1 MTNAFDSKEKV
12 SIIIPVYNEE
22 AAIVK
27 VVNSINDAF
36 LNQCEYEIIIVDDAS
51 TDNTVALVEKMP
63 NVSIIRNKI
72 NQGSGACRKQAILA
86 ARYNTIAM
94 LDGDASYDATDL
106 LHLIQELK
114 SFDMVSGVR
123 NKEFGNLKIF
133 RIAVK
138 HIIRKIAELLTLTR
152 IGDLNT
158 GIKVL
163 RKEKLLPNIDLLP
176 QGFSCVT
183 TMTLIF
189 ILTKARVGYFPVQY
203 NQRLGQ
209 SKFHPLFDTW
219 RYFCTVFRVV
229 WLLKPL
235 NIFSFIF
242 LFMLVCALFLLV

>member
-1 MTNAFDSKEKV
+1 MTNAFNNTNQV

-27 VVNSINDAF
+27 VINSLNDTF
-36 LNQCEYEIIIVDDAS
+36 LHQCEYEIIVVDDAS
-51 TDNTVALVEKMP
+51 TDNTVSLVEKLP
-63 NVSIIRNKI
+63 NVLVIKNNI
-72 NQGSGACRKQAILA
+72 NRGSGACRKQAILA
-86 ARYNTIAM
+86 AKHDIIAM
-94 LDGDASYDATDL
+94 LDGDATYDAADL
-106 LHLIQELK
+106 LKLVKELK
-114 SFDMVSGVR
+114 SFDMISGVR

-138 HIIRKIAELLTLTR
+138 HIIRKMAELLTLTR

-163 RKEKLLPNIDLLP
+163 RKDKLLPNIDLLP

-189 ILTKARVGYFPVQY
+189 ILTKARVGYLPVQY
-203 NQRLGQ
+203 NKRLGQ

-229 WLLKPL
+229 WMLKPF
-235 NIFSFIF
+235 NIIC
-242 LFMLVCALFLLV
+242 LVVLLVLIGSLLILV